1 MAASNTPEPLWS
13 ASAWNAALPIYE
25 KILVHPFV
33 NELASGTLPYEK
45 FLFYI
50 AQDALYLE
58 GYSKAM
64 AAIAVRLPHQHQRDI
79 MVDFI
84 KDFISEEQAMQETY
98 FKLNGGRPSAEAV
111 KPTPSCELY
120 ISYIMKIAAAAPVE
134 VAAAVILPCYW
145 IYLKVGQHL
154 LSIRTKE
161 NNPYDA
167 WIDTYADESFDT
179 ATTQAITLCDELA
192 EQSTGPVRDFMTEV
206 YVAAS
211 RMEWMFWDSAYRME
225 QWPV

>member
-1 MAASNTPEPLWS
+1 
-13 ASAWNAALPIYE
+13 
-25 KILVHPFV
+25 
-33 NELASGTLPYEK
+33 
-45 FLFYI
+45 
-50 AQDALYLE
+50 
-58 GYSKAM
+58 
-64 AAIAVRLPHQHQRDI
+64 
-79 MVDFI
+79 
-84 KDFISEEQAMQETY
+84 
-98 FKLNGGRPSAEAV
+98 
-111 KPTPSCELY
+111 
-120 ISYIMKIAAAAPVE
+120 MKIAATAPVE

-154 LSIRTKE
+154 LTIRTKE

-192 EQSTGPVRDFMTEV
+192 EQSTASVRDFMTEV